1 MKLSREEVE
10 HVAKLARL
18 SVDEKEVELFQKQ
31 LSDILSYVEQLNE
44 LDTSQIEPTSH
55 VLDLT
60 NVLREDEVKPCLTRE
75 EALAGAPEPGEGYFH
90 VPKIIIER
98 E

>member
-1 MKLSREEVE
+1 MKLSKEDVE
-10 HVAKLARL
+10 HVARLARL
-18 SVDEKEVELFQKQ
+18 SIDEKEVAMFQKQ
-31 LSDILSYVEQLNE
+31 MSDILSYVEQLNE
-44 LDTSQIEPTSH
+44 LDTAQIEPTSH

-75 EALAGAPEPGEGYFH
+75 EALAGAPEPADGYFH
-90 VPKIIIER
+90 VPKIIVER